1 VNLTSGSTLWYKQTI
16 CIGGFNCS
24 TSDQRLKKNISPLIG
39 AMDQLLKL
47 KGVTFEWKKLEQP
60 NQKAGTQTGFIAQEV
75 EKVFPDWVV
84 ENEKTG
90 MKGIMPS
97 PLQLAALQ
105 VESFRE
111 QQAEIVD
118 LKKRL
123 EALEANRRPLISGL
137 TAEGTLFGV
146 GFVTMAGAFVVTH
159 RKRSESQG

>member
-24 TSDQRLKKNISPLIG
+24 TSDQRLKKNISPLTG

-90 MKGIMPS
+90 MKGIIPS

-105 VESFRE
+105 VEAFRE
-111 QQAEIVD
+111 QQSEIETLRAEVND
-118 LKKRL
+118 LK
-123 EALEANRRPLISGL
+123 ANRRPLISGL

-146 GFVTMAGAFVVTH
+146 GFVTMAGAFVVTR